1 MQDWATIGEALLRML
16 GAFLLALPIG
26 WQRESNSRGVGLRT
40 FPLVAVASCAYM
52 FLAMDV
58 ADGDANAE
66 ARVLAGLMTGI
77 GFIGGGAILK
87 QASSEEIHG
96 TSTAAGIW
104 ATGALGAAAAY
115 GRWDL
120 AFIVSVVTLAAFRL
134 LEPLRDR
141 IHARHDSSE
150 VE

>member
-1 MQDWATIGEALLRML
+1 MQDWATIGGALARML

-26 WQRESNSRGVGLRT
+26 WQRERSSRGLGLRT

-52 FLAMDV
+52 LLALDV

-87 QASSEEIHG
+87 QASAEEIHG

-120 AFIVSVVTLAAFRL
+120 AFIVSIVTLAAFRL

-141 IHARHDSSE
+141 IHAGHDRGG
-150 VE
+150 VD